1 MLRPGSV
8 IRLEAKETA
17 DDRTRE
23 RIEQNNSNG
32 FVVRECVMSSDA
44 LDGRPGILLE
54 SLKEGGGRGQ
64 RWMGWLASD
73 DVELL

>member
-23 RIEQNNSNG
+23 RIEKNNSSG
-32 FVVRECVMSSDA
+32 FVVRECVMSSEA
-44 LDGRPGILLE
+44 LGGRPGLLLE
-54 SLKEGGGRGQ
+54 SLQEGGSRGQ